1 MKRLVVK
8 IGTNVLTRP
17 DGSLDV
23 TRVSALVDQVVGLRK
38 LGWQVVIVS
47 SGAVACGR
55 TELRLDQDLDSVEQR
70 QLYSAVGQV
79 RLMDLYYRLFRDYGL
94 SVGQVLTTK
103 RNFETERERENQR
116 ACMEVMLEHGVVPVV
131 NENDTVSV
139 TELMF
144 TDNDE
149 LSGLVASMMD
159 AQNLVILSNID
170 GIYDGDPADPASK
183 VIRRVEPDD
192 DLSGY
197 IRTGKSSFGR
207 GGMLTKTSIAQK
219 VALEGIRVIIANGK
233 KDNILVDLA
242 ACLGGRENL
251 TPALTPV
258 FTEFVPAATP
268 VSSVKK
274 WIAHSEGFAK
284 GAVTVNRNALKAITG
299 NDAASLLLVGV
310 TAVEGEFEEGDIIRI
325 LDEKGRAV
333 ALGKSSYSS
342 AEVADNLG
350 KHDLKPLVHYDYLYL
365 NQ

>member
-149 LSGLVASMMD
+149 LSGLIAGMVRAD
-159 AQNLVILSNID
+159 ALVLLSNIP
-170 GIYDGDPADPASK
+170 GLYDRPPGDPQA
-183 VIRRVEPDD
+183 RVVRTVRAGD
-192 DLSGY
+192 DLSGC
-197 IRTGKSSFGR
+197 
-207 GGMLTKTSIAQK
+207 
-219 VALEGIRVIIANGK
+219 IRVVIADGK
-233 KDNILVDLA
+233 REHILPDL
-242 ACLGGRENL
+242 LERPEE
-251 TPALTPV
+251 TV
-258 FTEFVPAATP
+258 FTEFIP
-268 VSSVKK
+268 
-274 WIAHSEGFAK
+274 
-284 GAVTVNRNALKAITG
+284 
-299 NDAASLLLVGV
+299 
-310 TAVEGEFEEGDIIRI
+310 
-325 LDEKGRAV
+325 
-333 ALGKSSYSS
+333 
-342 AEVADNLG
+342 
-350 KHDLKPLVHYDYLYL
+350 
-365 NQ
+365 